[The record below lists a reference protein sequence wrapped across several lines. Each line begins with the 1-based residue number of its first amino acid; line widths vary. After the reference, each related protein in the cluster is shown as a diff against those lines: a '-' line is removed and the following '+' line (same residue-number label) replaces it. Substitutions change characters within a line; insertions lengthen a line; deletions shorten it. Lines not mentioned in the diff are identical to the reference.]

1 MNMVSLHIFQSVFI
15 SFNNTLQFSVSCTDF
30 VKFMPRYFILV
41 DGMVSGTVSEFQ
53 LPIFYML
60 LIYRKN
66 HMCECICMYVLGWPK
81 SSFRFFP
88 KQLMKNQTIFLANP
102 VAVMVRMCIITLN
115 NPIHFSDHI
124 LCLKLNLG
132 DTVKNSSEQWVWFCR
147 LQGELRDGQA
157 MWLQPI
163 PSLSRVHCAK
173 GVRTKVVSAKAL
185 TELL

>member
-81 SSFRFFP
+81 SSFRFFGI
-88 KQLMKNQTIFLANP
+88 LLWENLNFLANP
-102 VAVMVRMCIITLN
+102 VYIYIFNGRDYIQQLI
-115 NPIHFSDHI
+115 
-124 LCLKLNLG
+124 KL
-132 DTVKNSSEQWVWFCR
+132 
-147 LQGELRDGQA
+147 A
-157 MWLQPI
+157 
-163 PSLSRVHCAK
+163 
-173 GVRTKVVSAKAL
+173 VSASSIFFWQLHQNFLHNHIIFHSVPFMLMRFLQFGCWKH
-185 TELL
+185 ELFAPL